1 MSPCP
6 RSDKVTSSYD
16 ALSGAENRMNKTTT
30 QNEPA
35 RQALRKTFSVSEFMA
50 FGERYGIDY
59 RFPQLL
65 QKPEPSHTSPV
76 LRGEVEEM
84 TLPCGMCV
92 THSDVHVLHPYETTS
107 RHSSPLYMLVVL
119 EGCVALTLNG
129 EQHLV
134 RSGMAF
140 TSRLSEHQA
149 MRARHDADS
158 RLRTLSLG
166 LYPDGTWRDGLLDSL
181 MREWER
187 CQTPTLIW
195 QIPGFLLSGLQ
206 YAQQSALSRVSRQLM
221 LEGLILQLFGHGLS
235 VCQDESAKHVAPAG
249 GEQQRLERVR
259 RLLEQS
265 PENDYTLNELAQRAA
280 MSSSSLRS
288 KFRQAYGCSVFDY
301 LRDCR
306 LARARGY
313 LLEGYSVQQ
322 AAWMSGYQHAT
333 NFSTAFRRRYGI
345 SPCDVQKPG

>member
-1 MSPCP
+1 
-6 RSDKVTSSYD
+6 
-16 ALSGAENRMNKTTT
+16 
-30 QNEPA
+30 
-35 RQALRKTFSVSEFMA
+35 
-50 FGERYGIDY
+50 
-59 RFPQLL
+59 
-65 QKPEPSHTSPV
+65 
-76 LRGEVEEM
+76 M

-92 THSDVHVLHPYETTS
+92 THSDVHVLQPYETTS

-249 GEQQRLERVR
+249 GEQQRLESSPPAGAGAGK
-259 RLLEQS
+259 RLYPQ
-265 PENDYTLNELAQRAA
+265 
-280 MSSSSLRS
+280 
-288 KFRQAYGCSVFDY
+288 
-301 LRDCR
+301 
-306 LARARGY
+306 
-313 LLEGYSVQQ
+313 
-322 AAWMSGYQHAT
+322 
-333 NFSTAFRRRYGI
+333 
-345 SPCDVQKPG
+345 